1 MNIGK
6 EINYRLNHATFH
18 NVYKPTRELIFE
30 TMWGEIRS
38 PLRKIIK
45 IPVRDSV
52 PNPINII
59 I

>member
-52 PNPINII
+52 PNPIDLIL
-59 I
+59 

>member
-6 EINYRLNHATFH
+6 EINDRLNHATFH
-18 NVYKPTRELIFE
+18 NVYKPTSELIFE

-45 IPVRDSV
+45 VPVIELV
-52 PNPINII
+52 PNSTDITL
-59 I
+59 